1 MKLKQPKVNS
11 VARIILFIMHTHT
24 KAVCTLENGQVFLL
38 AKYKIVTLWSENE
51 KIWKFRSKKEKM
63 KPMKKK
69 SGVDSLLFLVSV
81 FCIYVSLL

>member
-38 AKYKIVTLWSENE
+38 AKYKIVTLGSENE
-51 KIWKFRSKKEKM
+51 KI
-63 KPMKKK
+63 
-69 SGVDSLLFLVSV
+69 
-81 FCIYVSLL
+81 